1 MQTLKRTLGTV
12 ILKPTKM
19 CNADCSYCCAPPDGA
34 PKWSIEDFKAVFD
47 ALEPRLLPGA
57 YLIWHGGEP
66 MMLGT
71 AFYEEAYEYARAR
84 LPGVRFSMQS
94 NMLAYNARWNDVF
107 ERIFGGS
114 LSTSWDPDEQ
124 CRTVKGSAELYARL
138 FRDKHEAMLK
148 DGWRPMIIS
157 TISEDTAP
165 LCHEIYNRALAAD
178 RRGTPYDIR
187 LNYRYPAG
195 RASDDGSSIAPET
208 YARTLLEI
216 YERWLTDAPRF
227 TVTPLN
233 QMFLKVAGSEIGRCP
248 WAKGCTGH
256 IVGIEPN
263 FDVHNCGEFADLA
276 DPEFNFGNLLTDGIE
291 ACLTSNAARCL
302 SMRRVK
308 VPDSCKSCI
317 HFEECEGGCMRDS
330 VLFDRGLYG
339 KFYYC
344 LAWQELFS
352 RIKESIIT
360 GEADALSAAMG
371 LDPEKVRAGTQNRL
385 NRDLNKGAT
394 NMRRPVL
401 SQGYIPTFETLYGEI
416 PLT

>member
-12 ILKPTKM
+12 ILKPTKG

-34 PKWSIEDFKAVFD
+34 PKWSMEDFKAVFD

-57 YLIWHGGEP
+57 HLIWHGGEP
-66 MMLGT
+66 MLLGT
-71 AFYEEAYEYARAR
+71 KFYEEAYVYATDRI
-84 LPGVRFSMQS
+84 PTIRFSMQS
-94 NMLAYNARWNDVF
+94 NMLSYNQRWNDVF
-107 ERIFGGS
+107 HRIFKGS

-124 CRTVKGSAELYARL
+124 CRTVKGSAELYSRL
-138 FRDKHEAMLK
+138 YHDKHQAMLQ

-157 TISEDTAP
+157 TISEETAH
-165 LCHEIYNRALAAD
+165 LCHDIYDRALAAD
-178 RRGTPYDIR
+178 QRGTPYDIR

-195 RASDDGSSIAPET
+195 RASET
-208 YARTLLEI
+208 GPAIEPATYTKTLLEI

-276 DPEFNFGNLLTDGIE
+276 EPQFTFGNLIEDGIE
-291 ACLTSNAARCL
+291 KCLTSNAARTL
-302 SMRRVK
+302 AMRRVK
-308 VPDSCKSCI
+308 VPESCKSCI
-317 HFEECEGGCMRDS
+317 HFAECEGGCMRDS
-330 VLFDRGLYG
+330 VLFDRGVYG
-339 KFYYC
+339 KFFYC
-344 LAWQELFS
+344 ETWQEIFS

-360 GEADALSAAMG
+360 GEADNLCRAMK
-371 LDPEKVRAGTQNRL
+371 LDPEMVRATTQDHL
-385 NRDLNKGAT
+385 NRDLSLGAT

-401 SQGYIPTFETLYGEI
+401 SQGYMPTYDTLHGKI